1 VIDILPTLITIGMI
15 PFGLTNAVVQVNV
28 IVGDVPLSA
37 LHWNDNPAMPVAVEA
52 VDAAI
57 PFTETIVTD

>member
-1 VIDILPTLITIGMI
+1 MDILPTLMTIGMA
-15 PFGLTNAVVQVNV
+15 PFGLTKEVVQVNV

-37 LHWNDNPAMPVAVEA
+37 LHLNDNPAIPVAVEA
-52 VDAAI
+52 VDAVI